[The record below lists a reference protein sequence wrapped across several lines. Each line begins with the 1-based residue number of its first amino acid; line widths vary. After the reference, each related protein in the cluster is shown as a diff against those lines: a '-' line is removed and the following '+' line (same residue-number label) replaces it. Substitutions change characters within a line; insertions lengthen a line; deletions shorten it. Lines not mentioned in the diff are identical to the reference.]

1 MPYQT
6 KPGSNTLLVADTG
19 IKQSQFSTP
28 RTFHRGCRI
37 LCGGTNNS
45 KAEQSRQEKILLE
58 EEEILFHK
66 RRIKIPCKDNQTQE
80 TTQERILFL
89 LQPQTWRVNKS
100 IKAPP
105 LRLFSAKP
113 TVELRC
119 SYSFS
124 AAASVGVPSAAVGFR
139 SRRDLESVTIATP
152 VKISAAA
159 TACVAV
165 STARPSRMLTKAATM
180 GCT

>member
-1 MPYQT
+1 M
-6 KPGSNTLLVADTG
+6 LVADTG
-19 IKQSQFSTP
+19 VKQSQFCTP
-28 RTFHRGCRI
+28 PTFHRGRCI
-37 LCGGTNNS
+37 LCSGTNNS

-66 RRIKIPCKDNQTQE
+66 RLIKRPCKDTKTYQP
-80 TTQERILFL
+80 TQERILFL
-89 LQPQTWRVNKS
+89 PQPQTFLGESTSQSK
-100 IKAPP
+100 PP
-105 LRLFSAKP
+105 SLRLFSTKA
-113 TVELRC
+113 TVESWR

-124 AAASVGVPSAAVGFR
+124 AAASIGVCGAAARFW

-159 TACVAV
+159 TACVTV
-165 STARPSRMLTKAATM
+165 STAKPSKMLTKAATM